1 MTGDPMDDASDR
13 LLRAIEEF
21 ERVAETATPDE
32 AASSFDEP
40 SLQVFWQSWP
50 HTSTW
55 AGALWRRLDE
65 TLADAAIPEDRS
77 DFHEVGGE
85 GG

>member
-1 MTGDPMDDASDR
+1 MTGDPVEDASDR
-13 LLRAIEEF
+13 LLKAIEEF
-21 ERVAETATPDE
+21 ERVAEAATSDE

-40 SLQVFWQSWP
+40 TLQVFWQSWP
-50 HTSTW
+50 HISSW
-55 AGALWRRLDE
+55 AGALWRRLNE
-65 TLADAAIPEDRS
+65 NLEAAAAPEGKS